1 MPPLSLSKAK
11 GRENRSIVDCVATIG
26 YDVDIWTKIQT
37 LMLANLSAVQDAIG
51 WKRDEGTMGW
61 TRRAR
66 SPVFDLC
73 RVNDSPS
80 VIPVVTAE
88 CEFLN

>member
-1 MPPLSLSKAK
+1 
-11 GRENRSIVDCVATIG
+11 VDCVATIG
-26 YDVDIWTKIQT
+26 YDVGIWTKIQT

-66 SPVFDLC
+66 SPVIDLC

-80 VIPVVTAE
+80 VIAVVTAGAP
-88 CEFLN
+88 FTVPK